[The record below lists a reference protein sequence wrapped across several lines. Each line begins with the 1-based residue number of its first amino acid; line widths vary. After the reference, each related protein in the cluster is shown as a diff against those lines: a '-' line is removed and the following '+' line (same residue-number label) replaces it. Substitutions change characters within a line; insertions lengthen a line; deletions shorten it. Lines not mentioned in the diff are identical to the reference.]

1 MSFHGRKDCSVY
13 AVFGLWLYSCQL
25 SVDGAFLN
33 FCHAAKRVLEIFNVT
48 LKPSNCLSFMALF
61 ISRNLADM
69 KTINRYFLFIIV
81 NMSFLMASAQ
91 GRLMTIAE
99 VDSIVAQRNLQ
110 LEVSRLEMDA
120 AEGQLVQARKRE
132 NPEVQLMHNV
142 QNPMNRRWFDM
153 GYDGQTEVKLSQPIA
168 IGGQYKNKVRQARA
182 TLNATKVA
190 HEAEVQN
197 VRHEARV
204 AFIDLYYTQQKL
216 KVYDKEMASVVE
228 KISTACGEQAEKG
241 NVSKMEA
248 FRVAAMLSQLRAE
261 RAELQVGA
269 EELQSQLRLLLNLQ
283 DSEPIVALLDEDGAM
298 DMVRSSFAR
307 LQPMVLSSDPALLQS
322 VVQSHPEMFGEGTVR
337 TGDHRTAAACQRVAV
352 FAAHSL
358 SRHHAT
364 A

>member
-1 MSFHGRKDCSVY
+1 MV
-13 AVFGLWLYSCQL
+13 
-25 SVDGAFLN
+25 
-33 FCHAAKRVLEIFNVT
+33 
-48 LKPSNCLSFMALF
+48 LF

-99 VDSIVAQRNLQ
+99 VDSIVAQHNLQ
-110 LEVSRLEMDA
+110 LEASRLEMDA
-120 AEGQLVQARKRE
+120 AEGQFVQARKRE

-153 GYDGQTEVKLSQPIA
+153 GYDGQTDVKLSQPIA

-216 KVYDKEMASVVE
+216 KVYDKEMASVE
-228 KISTACGEQAEKG
+228 KISTACGEQAEK
-241 NVSKMEA
+241 A
-248 FRVAAMLSQLRAE
+248 DALSRIALNGEWDKNGSVGHNFFA
-261 RAELQVGA
+261 VGA
-269 EELQSQLRLLLNLQ
+269 T
-283 DSEPIVALLDEDGAM
+283 V
-298 DMVRSSFAR
+298 
-307 LQPMVLSSDPALLQS
+307 S
-322 VVQSHPEMFGEGTVR
+322 VP
-337 TGDHRTAAACQRVAV
+337 
-352 FAAHSL
+352 L
-358 SRHHAT
+358 
-364 A
+364 

>member
-1 MSFHGRKDCSVY
+1 
-13 AVFGLWLYSCQL
+13 
-25 SVDGAFLN
+25 
-33 FCHAAKRVLEIFNVT
+33 
-48 LKPSNCLSFMALF
+48 MALF

-69 KTINRYFLFIIV
+69 KTINMYFLFIIV

-110 LEVSRLEMDA
+110 LEASRLEMDA
-120 AEGQLVQARKRE
+120 AEGQFVQARKRE

-153 GYDGQTEVKLSQPIA
+153 GYDGQTDVQLSQPIA

-307 LQPMVLSSDPALLQS
+307 LQPTVLSSDPALLQS

-337 TGDHRTAAACQRVAV
+337 TGDHRTAVACQRVAV

-364 A
+364 AETC

>member
-13 AVFGLWLYSCQL
+13 AVCGSWLYSCQL

-61 ISRNLADM
+61 ISRNFADM

-99 VDSIVAQRNLQ
+99 EDSIVAQHNLQ
-110 LEVSRLEMDA
+110 LEASRLEMDA

-153 GYDGQTEVKLSQPIA
+153 GYDGQTDVKLSQPIA

-190 HEAEVQN
+190 REAEVQN

-216 KVYDKEMASVVE
+216 KVYDKEMASVE

-307 LQPMVLSSDPALLQS
+307 LQPTVLSSDPALLQS
-322 VVQSHPEMFGEGTVR
+322 VVQSHPEMFGEGTAR
-337 TGDHRTAAACQRVAV
+337 TVDH
-352 FAAHSL
+352 
-358 SRHHAT
+358 
-364 A
+364 

>member
-1 MSFHGRKDCSVY
+1 
-13 AVFGLWLYSCQL
+13 
-25 SVDGAFLN
+25 
-33 FCHAAKRVLEIFNVT
+33 
-48 LKPSNCLSFMALF
+48 MALF

-110 LEVSRLEMDA
+110 LEASRLEMDA
-120 AEGQLVQARKRE
+120 AEGQLAQARKRE

-142 QNPMNRRWFDM
+142 QNPMNRRWLDM
-153 GYDGQTEVKLSQPIA
+153 GYDGQTDVKLSQPIV

-216 KVYDKEMASVVE
+216 KVYDNEMASVVE

-307 LQPMVLSSDPALLQS
+307 LQPTVLSSDPALLQS
-322 VVQSHPEMFGEGTVR
+322 VVQSHPEMFGEGTAR
-337 TGDHRTAAACQRVAV
+337 TGYHRTAVACQRVAV

-364 A
+364 AETC

>member
-1 MSFHGRKDCSVY
+1 
-13 AVFGLWLYSCQL
+13 
-25 SVDGAFLN
+25 
-33 FCHAAKRVLEIFNVT
+33 
-48 LKPSNCLSFMALF
+48 MALF

-352 FAAHSL
+352 FAAHSI

>member
-33 FCHAAKRVLEIFNVT
+33 FCHAAKRVLEISNVT

-61 ISRNLADM
+61 ISRNFADM

-91 GRLMTIAE
+91 GRLMTISE
-99 VDSIVAQRNLQ
+99 VDIIVAQRNLQ
-110 LEVSRLEMDA
+110 LEVSRLEMDS

-153 GYDGQTEVKLSQPIA
+153 GYDGQTDVKLSQPIA

>member
-1 MSFHGRKDCSVY
+1 
-13 AVFGLWLYSCQL
+13 
-25 SVDGAFLN
+25 
-33 FCHAAKRVLEIFNVT
+33 
-48 LKPSNCLSFMALF
+48 
-61 ISRNLADM
+61 
-69 KTINRYFLFIIV
+69 
-81 NMSFLMASAQ
+81 
-91 GRLMTIAE
+91 
-99 VDSIVAQRNLQ
+99 
-110 LEVSRLEMDA
+110 
-120 AEGQLVQARKRE
+120 
-132 NPEVQLMHNV
+132 MHNV
-142 QNPMNRRWFDM
+142 QNPMNCRWFDM
-153 GYDGQTEVKLSQPIA
+153 GYDGQTDVKLSQPIA

-307 LQPMVLSSDPALLQS
+307 LQPTVLSSDPALLQS
-322 VVQSHPEMFGEGTVR
+322 VVQSHPEMFGESTAR
-337 TGDHRTAAACQRVAV
+337 TGDHRMAAACQRVAV

-364 A
+364 AETC

>member
-1 MSFHGRKDCSVY
+1 
-13 AVFGLWLYSCQL
+13 
-25 SVDGAFLN
+25 
-33 FCHAAKRVLEIFNVT
+33 
-48 LKPSNCLSFMALF
+48 
-61 ISRNLADM
+61 
-69 KTINRYFLFIIV
+69 
-81 NMSFLMASAQ
+81 
-91 GRLMTIAE
+91 
-99 VDSIVAQRNLQ
+99 
-110 LEVSRLEMDA
+110 
-120 AEGQLVQARKRE
+120 
-132 NPEVQLMHNV
+132 MHNV
-142 QNPMNRRWFDM
+142 QNPMNRRWLDM
-153 GYDGQTEVKLSQPIA
+153 GYDGQTDVKLSQPIA
-168 IGGQYKNKVRQARA
+168 IGGQYKNNVRQARA

-190 HEAEVQN
+190 REAEVQN

-216 KVYDKEMASVVE
+216 KVYDKEMASVE

-307 LQPMVLSSDPALLQS
+307 LQPTVLSSDPALLQS
-322 VVQSHPEMFGEGTVR
+322 VVQSHPEMFGEGTAR
-337 TGDHRTAAACQRVAV
+337 TGYHRTAVACQRVAV

-364 A
+364 AATC

>member
-1 MSFHGRKDCSVY
+1 MV
-13 AVFGLWLYSCQL
+13 
-25 SVDGAFLN
+25 
-33 FCHAAKRVLEIFNVT
+33 
-48 LKPSNCLSFMALF
+48 LF

-99 VDSIVAQRNLQ
+99 VDSIVAQHNLQ
-110 LEVSRLEMDA
+110 LEASRLEMDA
-120 AEGQLVQARKRE
+120 AEGQFVQARKRE

-153 GYDGQTEVKLSQPIA
+153 GYDGQTDVKLSQPIA

-216 KVYDKEMASVVE
+216 KVYDKEMASVE
-228 KISTACGEQAEKG
+228 KISTACGEQAEK
-241 NVSKMEA
+241 A
-248 FRVAAMLSQLRAE
+248 DALSRIALNGEWDKNGSVGHNFFA
-261 RAELQVGA
+261 VGA
-269 EELQSQLRLLLNLQ
+269 TVSVPLWNRNQGN
-283 DSEPIVALLDEDGAM
+283 I
-298 DMVRSSFAR
+298 RSAKA
-307 LQPMVLSSDPALLQS
+307 QY
-322 VVQSHPEMFGEGTVR
+322 VQ
-337 TGDHRTAAACQRVAV
+337 
-352 FAAHSL
+352 
-358 SRHHAT
+358 AT
-364 A
+364 IERQ

>member
-1 MSFHGRKDCSVY
+1 
-13 AVFGLWLYSCQL
+13 
-25 SVDGAFLN
+25 
-33 FCHAAKRVLEIFNVT
+33 
-48 LKPSNCLSFMALF
+48 MALF

-120 AEGQLVQARKRE
+120 AEGQLAQARKRE

-142 QNPMNRRWFDM
+142 QNPMNCRWFDM
-153 GYDGQTEVKLSQPIA
+153 GYDGQTDVKLSQPIA

-216 KVYDKEMASVVE
+216 KVYDKEM
-228 KISTACGEQAEKG
+228 
-241 NVSKMEA
+241 
-248 FRVAAMLSQLRAE
+248 RRW
-261 RAELQVGA
+261 
-269 EELQSQLRLLLNLQ
+269 
-283 DSEPIVALLDEDGAM
+283 
-298 DMVRSSFAR
+298 
-307 LQPMVLSSDPALLQS
+307 
-322 VVQSHPEMFGEGTVR
+322 
-337 TGDHRTAAACQRVAV
+337 
-352 FAAHSL
+352 
-358 SRHHAT
+358 
-364 A
+364 

>member
-1 MSFHGRKDCSVY
+1 
-13 AVFGLWLYSCQL
+13 
-25 SVDGAFLN
+25 
-33 FCHAAKRVLEIFNVT
+33 
-48 LKPSNCLSFMALF
+48 
-61 ISRNLADM
+61 
-69 KTINRYFLFIIV
+69 
-81 NMSFLMASAQ
+81 
-91 GRLMTIAE
+91 
-99 VDSIVAQRNLQ
+99 
-110 LEVSRLEMDA
+110 
-120 AEGQLVQARKRE
+120 
-132 NPEVQLMHNV
+132 MHNV

-153 GYDGQTEVKLSQPIA
+153 GYDGQTEVKLSLPIA

-197 VRHEARV
+197 VRHETRV

-269 EELQSQLRLLLNLQ
+269 EELQSQLRLVLNLQ

-298 DMVRSSFAR
+298 DMVRSSLAR
-307 LQPMVLSSDPALLQS
+307 LQLTVLSSDPALLQS
-322 VVQSHPEMFGEGTVR
+322 VVQSHPEMFGESTAR
-337 TGDHRTAAACQRVAV
+337 TGDHRMAAACQLVAV

-364 A
+364 DETC

>member
-33 FCHAAKRVLEIFNVT
+33 FCHAAKRVLEISNVT

-61 ISRNLADM
+61 ISRNFADM

>member
-1 MSFHGRKDCSVY
+1 
-13 AVFGLWLYSCQL
+13 
-25 SVDGAFLN
+25 
-33 FCHAAKRVLEIFNVT
+33 
-48 LKPSNCLSFMALF
+48 
-61 ISRNLADM
+61 
-69 KTINRYFLFIIV
+69 
-81 NMSFLMASAQ
+81 
-91 GRLMTIAE
+91 
-99 VDSIVAQRNLQ
+99 
-110 LEVSRLEMDA
+110 
-120 AEGQLVQARKRE
+120 
-132 NPEVQLMHNV
+132 MHNV

-153 GYDGQTEVKLSQPIA
+153 GYDGQTDVKLSQPIA

-182 TLNATKVA
+182 TLNATKAA
-190 HEAEVQN
+190 HEAEVLN

-204 AFIDLYYTQQKL
+204 AFINLYYTQQKL
-216 KVYDKEMASVVE
+216 KVYDKEMASVE

-307 LQPMVLSSDPALLQS
+307 LQPTVLSSDPALLQS
-322 VVQSHPEMFGEGTVR
+322 VVQSHPEMFGEGTAR
-337 TGDHRTAAACQRVAV
+337 TGYHRTAAARQRVAV

-364 A
+364 AETC

>member
-1 MSFHGRKDCSVY
+1 
-13 AVFGLWLYSCQL
+13 
-25 SVDGAFLN
+25 
-33 FCHAAKRVLEIFNVT
+33 
-48 LKPSNCLSFMALF
+48 MALF

-99 VDSIVAQRNLQ
+99 VDSIVAQHNLQ

-120 AEGQLVQARKRE
+120 AEGQFVQARKRE
-132 NPEVQLMHNV
+132 NPEVQMMHNV
-142 QNPMNRRWFDM
+142 QNPMNCRWVDM
-153 GYDGQTEVKLSQPIA
+153 GYDGQIDVKLSQPIA
-168 IGGQYKNKVRQARA
+168 IGGQYKNKVWQACA

-190 HEAEVQN
+190 REAEVQN

-204 AFIDLYYTQQKL
+204 AFIDLYYTQQKF

-228 KISTACGEQAEKG
+228 KISTACGKQAEKG

-307 LQPMVLSSDPALLQS
+307 LQPTVLLSDPALLQS

-337 TGDHRTAAACQRVAV
+337 TGDHRTAVACQRVAV

-364 A
+364 AETC

>member
-1 MSFHGRKDCSVY
+1 
-13 AVFGLWLYSCQL
+13 
-25 SVDGAFLN
+25 
-33 FCHAAKRVLEIFNVT
+33 
-48 LKPSNCLSFMALF
+48 MALF

-110 LEVSRLEMDA
+110 LEASRLEMDA
-120 AEGQLVQARKRE
+120 AEGQLAQARKRE

-142 QNPMNRRWFDM
+142 QNPMNHRWFDM
-153 GYDGQTEVKLSQPIA
+153 GYDGQTDVQLSQPIA

-182 TLNATKVA
+182 TLNATKAA

-216 KVYDKEMASVVE
+216 KVYDKEMASVE

-307 LQPMVLSSDPALLQS
+307 LQPTVLSSDPALLQS

-337 TGDHRTAAACQRVAV
+337 TGYHRTAVACQRVAV

-364 A
+364 AETC

>member
-61 ISRNLADM
+61 ISRNFADM

-110 LEVSRLEMDA
+110 LEASRLEMDA
-120 AEGQLVQARKRE
+120 AEGQFVQARKRE

-153 GYDGQTEVKLSQPIA
+153 GYDGQTDVKLSQPIA

-197 VRHEARV
+197 VRHETRV

-216 KVYDKEMASVVE
+216 KVYDKEMASVE
-228 KISTACGEQAEKG
+228 KISTACGEQAEKTD
-241 NVSKMEA
+241 A
-248 FRVAAMLSQLRAE
+248 LSRIALNDEWDKNGSVGHNFFA
-261 RAELQVGA
+261 VGA
-269 EELQSQLRLLLNLQ
+269 TVSVPLWNRNQGN
-283 DSEPIVALLDEDGAM
+283 I
-298 DMVRSSFAR
+298 RSAKA
-307 LQPMVLSSDPALLQS
+307 Q
-322 VVQSHPEMFGEGTVR
+322 
-337 TGDHRTAAACQRVAV
+337 
-352 FAAHSL
+352 
-358 SRHHAT
+358 HAQAT
-364 A
+364 IERQ

>member
-13 AVFGLWLYSCQL
+13 AVCGLWLYSCQL

-99 VDSIVAQRNLQ
+99 VDSIVAQHNLQ
-110 LEVSRLEMDA
+110 LEASRLEMDA
-120 AEGQLVQARKRE
+120 AEGQFVQARKRE

-153 GYDGQTEVKLSQPIA
+153 GYDGQTDVKLSQPIA

-204 AFIDLYYTQQKL
+204 AFYRSVLYAA
-216 KVYDKEMASVVE
+216 EVE
-228 KISTACGEQAEKG
+228 G
-241 NVSKMEA
+241 
-248 FRVAAMLSQLRAE
+248 L
-261 RAELQVGA
+261 
-269 EELQSQLRLLLNLQ
+269 
-283 DSEPIVALLDEDGAM
+283 
-298 DMVRSSFAR
+298 
-307 LQPMVLSSDPALLQS
+307 
-322 VVQSHPEMFGEGTVR
+322 
-337 TGDHRTAAACQRVAV
+337 
-352 FAAHSL
+352 
-358 SRHHAT
+358 
-364 A
+364 

>member
-1 MSFHGRKDCSVY
+1 
-13 AVFGLWLYSCQL
+13 
-25 SVDGAFLN
+25 
-33 FCHAAKRVLEIFNVT
+33 
-48 LKPSNCLSFMALF
+48 
-61 ISRNLADM
+61 
-69 KTINRYFLFIIV
+69 
-81 NMSFLMASAQ
+81 
-91 GRLMTIAE
+91 
-99 VDSIVAQRNLQ
+99 
-110 LEVSRLEMDA
+110 
-120 AEGQLVQARKRE
+120 
-132 NPEVQLMHNV
+132 MHNV

-153 GYDGQTEVKLSQPIA
+153 GYDGQTDVKLSQPIA

-197 VRHEARV
+197 VRHETRV

-307 LQPMVLSSDPALLQS
+307 LQPTVLSSDPALLQS

-337 TGDHRTAAACQRVAV
+337 TGDHRTVVACQRVAV

>member
-1 MSFHGRKDCSVY
+1 
-13 AVFGLWLYSCQL
+13 
-25 SVDGAFLN
+25 
-33 FCHAAKRVLEIFNVT
+33 
-48 LKPSNCLSFMALF
+48 
-61 ISRNLADM
+61 
-69 KTINRYFLFIIV
+69 
-81 NMSFLMASAQ
+81 
-91 GRLMTIAE
+91 
-99 VDSIVAQRNLQ
+99 
-110 LEVSRLEMDA
+110 
-120 AEGQLVQARKRE
+120 
-132 NPEVQLMHNV
+132 MHNV

-153 GYDGQTEVKLSQPIA
+153 GYDGQTDVKLSQPIA
-168 IGGQYKNKVRQARA
+168 IGGLYKNKVRQARA
-182 TLNATKVA
+182 TLNATKTA

-204 AFIDLYYTQQKL
+204 AFINMYYTQQKF
-216 KVYDKEMASVVE
+216 KVYDKEMASVE

-307 LQPMVLSSDPALLQS
+307 LQPTVLSSDPALLQS

-337 TGDHRTAAACQRVAV
+337 TGDHRTAVACQRVAV

-364 A
+364 AETC